1 MADTA
6 NAHLGFVTACATS
19 DALDALVVPGR
30 ATACRI
36 ADDELLLVCRPEVAD
51 EVVREVETRLTVLD
65 PDAIVVETTDGWA
78 GSVLDGDDARSV
90 FALLSRLHLPDRGFV
105 QGEVAHVPAKVLVDD
120 VGIRI
125 FVPAAL
131 EAHLRSRI
139 AALTSPEAAP

>member
-1 MADTA
+1 VADTVS
-6 NAHLGFVTACATS
+6 AHVGAVTACATS

-65 PDAIVVETTDGWA
+65 PDAIVVETTDAWA
-78 GSVLDGDDARSV
+78 TSVLEGDEARSV

-105 QGEVAHVPAKVLVDD
+105 QGEVAHVPAKVLVEDG
-120 VGIRI
+120 GIRI
-125 FVPAAL
+125 LVPAAL
-131 EAHLRSRI
+131 GAHLRSRI
-139 AALTSPEAAP
+139 AELTSPEAAP

>member
-1 MADTA
+1 VADTA
-6 NAHLGFVTACATS
+6 STHLGAVTACATS

-65 PDAIVVETTDGWA
+65 PDAIVVETSDGWA
-78 GSVLDGDDARSV
+78 AAVLEGAEARSV

-105 QGEVAHVPAKVLVDD
+105 QGEVAHVPAKVLVED
-120 VGIRI
+120 GSIRI
-125 FVPAAL
+125 LVPAAF